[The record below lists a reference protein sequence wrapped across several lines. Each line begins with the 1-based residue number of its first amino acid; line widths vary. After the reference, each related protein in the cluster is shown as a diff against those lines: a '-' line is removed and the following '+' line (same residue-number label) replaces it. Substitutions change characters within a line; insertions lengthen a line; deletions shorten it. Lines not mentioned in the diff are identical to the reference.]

1 VATRLQPV
9 DAVTIGV
16 GLTGSLA
23 ALEIVQSGLKVV
35 GFERGAERDTVPN
48 FQSPAIHD
56 ELRYSIRKA
65 FMQDNAKVAVTF
77 RNNSDQTALPIR
89 RWESFLPGQG
99 LGGSFV
105 HWNGQSFRAQVADFV
120 LRSHIIQRYGQKFLD
135 ACGPELTIQDWGV
148 TYDELEPY
156 YDRFE
161 YLLGVS
167 GKAGNIKGKIQAGGN
182 PLEAPRAREYPNP
195 PLKETYFGA
204 IFRKGATSLGYHP
217 YPQPSSNLSRPY
229 TNPLGLKLEQ
239 CVFCGFCERYACEH
253 YAKASPQ
260 TIILPVLLKNPNYEL
275 RTSCEVLRINL
286 DSTGKKA
293 TGVTYVDGAGREF
306 EQPAEIVFITAF
318 PLNNVRTLLL
328 SGIGKPYDPRTG
340 EGVVGRNYSYQTTG
354 GPTVFMDES
363 ININPFMSSGA
374 PGTMID
380 DFSGDN
386 FDHANMNPP
395 FIGGQYVGSI
405 MTGGRPI
412 EFHPTPPGTPP
423 WGLEWKRAVAR
434 HYNHTILIQQ
444 HGTSMPSRLNYLD
457 LDATYKD
464 AWGQPLL
471 RMTFDFPEND
481 IRMSQYIADK
491 VVDIG
496 RAMGGKIVVRGGTK
510 RPYTTTVYQS
520 THNCGGAVMGDD
532 PKTSAVNRY
541 MQCWDV
547 PNVFSLGASSFPHN
561 ITYNYTITIGAVT
574 LWALDTIKNKYLKSP
589 GPLVH
594 A

>member
-1 VATRLQPV
+1 MAQLLPSV

-23 ALEIVQSGLKVV
+23 ALEMVQSGLKVV
-35 GFERGAERDTVPN
+35 GLERGAPRETVPD

-56 ELRYSIRKA
+56 ELRFSIRKA
-65 FMQDNAKVAVTF
+65 MMQDNTKVAVTF
-77 RNNSDQTALPIR
+77 RNNSNETALPIR

-120 LRSHIIQRYGQKFLD
+120 LRSHLLQRYGQKFVD
-135 ACGPELTIQDWGV
+135 ACGPELTFQDWGV
-148 TYDELEPY
+148 TYNELEPH

-161 YLLGVS
+161 YLIGVS
-167 GKAGNIKGKIQAGGN
+167 GKAGNINGQIQPGGN
-182 PLEAPRAREYPNP
+182 PFEAPRSREYPNP
-195 PLKETYFGA
+195 PMKETYFGA
-204 IFRKGATSLGYHP
+204 IFRKAAASLGYHP

-229 TNPLGLKLEQ
+229 TNPLGLKFEQ
-239 CVFCGFCERYACEH
+239 CMFCGFCERYACEH
-253 YAKASPQ
+253 FAKGSPQ
-260 TIILPVLLKNPNYEL
+260 TAILPVLLENPNYQL
-275 RTSCEVLRINL
+275 RTNCEVLRINL

-293 TGVTYVDGAGREF
+293 TGVTYVDSAGREF

-340 EGVVGRNYSYQTTG
+340 EGVVGRNYTYQTVG

-380 DFSGDN
+380 DFGGDN
-386 FDHANMNPP
+386 FDHSNLG

-434 HYNHTILIQQ
+434 HYNHTILVQQ
-444 HGTSMPSRLNYLD
+444 HGTSAPSRLNYLD
-457 LDATYKD
+457 LDPTYKD
-464 AWGQPLL
+464 LWGQPLL

-496 RAMGGKIVVRGGTK
+496 REMGGKIVVRGGTK

-520 THNCGGAVMGDD
+520 THNCGGAIMGDD
-532 PKTSAVNRY
+532 PKTSVVNRY

-547 PNVFSLGASSFPHN
+547 PNVFSLGGSSIPQN
-561 ITYNYTITIGAVT
+561 ITYNYSVTIGALT
-574 LWALDTIKNKYLKSP
+574 LFALDAIKSKYLRSP
-589 GPLVH
+589 GPMVPI
-594 A
+594 